1 MILVND
7 GDNGITMVTSK
18 PALGDPGDPG
28 AAVQVEF
35 GKFQD
40 EQNRANRDLEPTEM
54 EEVVDRTDRQ
64 DRVFANRDVD
74 FTIRWN
80 WMVQDW
86 RVADGVELVRLRLI
100 GVL

>member
-1 MILVND
+1 
-7 GDNGITMVTSK
+7 MVTSK

>member
-1 MILVND
+1 MPL
-7 GDNGITMVTSK
+7 S
-18 PALGDPGDPG
+18 
-28 AAVQVEF
+28 VQVEF

-40 EQNRANRDLEPTEM
+40 EQNRAKNRANQDLEPTEM

-64 DRVFANRDVD
+64 DRVFANRDVE

>member
-1 MILVND
+1 MIND

-35 GKFQD
+35 GKFQKD

-64 DRVFANRDVD
+64 DRVFANRDVE

-86 RVADGVELVRLRLI
+86 VADGVELGRLRLI